1 MQLFPFVVDDQMLTN
16 ANLSIESELPV
27 EDVETQNGPE
37 DNTSSSP
44 NVEDN
49 EAVQAELEE
58 QIVADT
64 EKTAES
70 KPKDVDAAETEEVV
84 ETVDAEHNVD
94 TENVQED
101 IEQQMIAET
110 KQPVESQPLASTDAE
125 EEVTGDV
132 TASTQPTEEA
142 TPAAPVIMETEN
154 DAGTLTN
161 ATHTDYGSLMFSKKK
176 NINIQVIWK
185 S

>member
-1 MQLFPFVVDDQMLTN
+1 MLTN

-44 NVEDN
+44 N
-49 EAVQAELEE
+49 AVQAELEE

-70 KPKDVDAAETEEVV
+70 KPKDVGAAETVEVV
-84 ETVDAEHNVD
+84 ETVDAENNLD
-94 TENVQED
+94 TDNVQED

-110 KQPVESQPLASTDAE
+110 KQPVESHPSTSTDAE
-125 EEVTGDV
+125 EEVTDDV

-161 ATHTDYGSLMFSKKK
+161 ATHTE
-176 NINIQVIWK
+176 V
-185 S
+185 